1 MVHRQR
7 TSAEDTPRKKKRS
20 EELAVDEGKARDGQR
35 GGDPRGGG
43 TRLVGPEAE
52 VECQR
57 AKCPCGTDAP
67 EGVVVDLKEG
77 VRVRPERRS
86 GPKREIF
93 KKEEKRARR

>member
-1 MVHRQR
+1 MRK
-7 TSAEDTPRKKKRS
+7 AERLVP
-20 EELAVDEGKARDGQR
+20 EEGGARDGQR

-86 GPKREIF
+86 GPEW
-93 KKEEKRARR
+93 EKSKSGLKVLRRNQ